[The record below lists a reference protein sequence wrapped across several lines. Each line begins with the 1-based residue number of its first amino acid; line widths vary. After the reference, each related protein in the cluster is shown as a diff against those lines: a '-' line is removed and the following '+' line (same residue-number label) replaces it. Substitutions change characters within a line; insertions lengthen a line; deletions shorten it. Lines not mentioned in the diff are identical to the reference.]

1 MKKIVVTGGNGKT
14 GRWVVQEFLNH
25 GYEVVNVDVNVTPQT
40 AGNAVKVDLTDL
52 GQVFNALTGADAVVH
67 IAAIPRP
74 RGYTSQVVFQNNV
87 LSTYNIL
94 EAAAGLGL
102 KKVVIA
108 SSESVYGLAFSGP
121 SYVPMDEEHPLSP
134 IDSYALSKVLNEK
147 TAEMFQRKSG
157 MQIVSLRIG
166 NVMEPEDYNRF
177 PTFEPQK
184 RKNILWSYIDA
195 RDVASACRIAIEK
208 DGLGAVILNIAAD
221 DTSMSMKSKEL
232 MTTCYPD
239 VTDIREPIDNFNTM
253 LSNKKAK
260 ELLNWQPIHF
270 WRNYVK

>member
-14 GRWVVQEFLNH
+14 GKWVVQEFLNH

-52 GQVFNALTGADAVVH
+52 GQVFNALTEADAVVH

-94 EAAAGLGL
+94 EAAAGLGI

-121 SYVPMDEEHPLSP
+121 CYVPMDEEHPLSP

-147 TAEMFQRKSG
+147 TAEMFHRKSG

-195 RDVASACRIAIEK
+195 RDVASACRLAIEK

-239 VTDIREPIDNFNTM
+239 VTDIREPIDNFTTL